1 MHYHIHRVEGCSLAL
16 LSRRPFGKIRDD
28 VPTVESDQYIDL
40 GAMSFEGEASSG
52 GKGMIKIAEIYRY
65 EDLSDITAP
74 VYDGAVMLIDYS
86 PIANDSES
94 LRRITAELKSVARD
108 TNGDVAAIGGNYIVV
123 TPNGVKIDRQK
134 IRGGFH

>member
-1 MHYHIHRVEGCSLAL
+1 MAL
-16 LSRRPFGKIRDD
+16 LSRKPFGKIRDD

-52 GKGMIKIAEIYRY
+52 GKGSIKIAEIYRY

-74 VYDGAVMLIDYS
+74 VYNGAVMLIDYS
-86 PIANDSES
+86 PIANDTES

-108 TNGDVAAIGGNYIVV
+108 TDGDVAAIGGNYIVV
-123 TPNGVKIDRQK
+123 APNGVRIDRQK